1 MNTRSVFDSTPD
13 PKDLKGISKRVA
25 SITISAIKQ
34 MPLLAAKVPD
44 CVSLG
49 QGIPSFPTPQF
60 IREAVIE
67 ALRSEDE
74 ICRYSLQPGMIPLR
88 QEIARYLTTAHRSRP
103 LDPETEIFVSC
114 GGMEALAT
122 AISTIVDR
130 DDEVLIPSPTYASH
144 IEQILFAEG
153 RPVFVPLIEQNGW
166 HVDVNA
172 FRAAIT
178 PRTKAIL
185 ICNPSNPTG
194 AVLAPADVRA
204 LADLA
209 IEHDL
214 FLIADETYDFLTY
227 DAPFSSFSGLP
238 DLADRL
244 IAVYS
249 FSKMFCM
256 TGWRVGYMV
265 APARII
271 SQALKVHDAFAIC
284 APTVSQYAALA
295 ALREFKGDGT
305 GLADRAVAE
314 VRQALQSR
322 RDLCMKRLKPLAS
335 IFELASPQGAYYL
348 FPKFELPGD
357 PSSVD
362 LALRLLYEAR
372 VITVPGGAFGPT
384 GEQHIR
390 FSFGGTESVIE
401 EAFDRIEAWVERAV
415 N

>member
-1 MNTRSVFDSTPD
+1 MNTRSVIEEQVD
-13 PKDLKGISKRVA
+13 PEDLKGISKRVA
-25 SITISAIKQ
+25 AITISAIKQ

-49 QGIPSFPTPQF
+49 QGIPSFPTPEF
-60 IREAVIE
+60 IRKAVIE
-67 ALRSEDE
+67 ALQTDDN

-88 QEIARYLTTAHRSRP
+88 QEISRYLTAVHGARA
-103 LDPETEIFVSC
+103 LDPEREIFVSC

-122 AISTIVDR
+122 AITTVVDR

-153 RPVFVPLIEQNGW
+153 KPVYVPLIEEGGW
-166 HVDVNA
+166 RIDREA
-172 FRAAIT
+172 FRGAVT
-178 PRTKAIL
+178 ERTKAIL

-194 AVLAPADVRA
+194 AVFSKDDIRA
-204 LADLA
+204 LADIA

-214 FLIADETYDFLTY
+214 FIIADETYDFLTY
-227 DAPFSSFSGLP
+227 DDVPFSSFAGVP
-238 DLADRL
+238 DIADRL

-256 TGWRVGYMV
+256 TGWRVGYMM

-271 SQALKVHDAFAIC
+271 AQTLKVHDAFAIC

-305 GLADRAVAE
+305 GLGDRAVADI
-314 VRQALQSR
+314 RTALQRR
-322 RDLCMKRLKPLAS
+322 RDLCMARLRPLS
-335 IFELASPQGAYYL
+335 NLFELESPQGAYYL
-348 FPKFELPGD
+348 FPKYHLPGN
-357 PSSVD
+357 PTSVT
-362 LALRLLYEAR
+362 LALRLLYDAG
-372 VITVPGGAFGPT
+372 VITVPGSAFGPT

-390 FSFGGTESVIE
+390 FSFGGTEEVIN
-401 EAFDRIEAWVERAV
+401 EAFDRIERWAKLI
-415 N
+415 

>member
-1 MNTRSVFDSTPD
+1 MNTRSVFDTSASPE
-13 PKDLKGISKRVA
+13 DLKGISKRVA

-34 MPLLAAKVPD
+34 MPLLAAKVPG

-49 QGIPSFPTPQF
+49 QGIPSFPTPRF
-60 IREAVIE
+60 IRDAVIE
-67 ALRSEDE
+67 ALATEDD
-74 ICRYSLQPGMIPLR
+74 ICRYSLQPGMLPLR
-88 QEIARYLTTAHRSRP
+88 SEIARYLSVAHGARA
-103 LDPETEIFVSC
+103 LDPEREIFVSC
-114 GGMEALAT
+114 GGMEALAAAVAT
-122 AISTIVDR
+122 VVDR

-153 RPVFVPLIEQNGW
+153 KPVFVPLDEQHGW
-166 HVDVNA
+166 RIDREA
-172 FRAAIT
+172 FRRAIT

-194 AVLAPADVRA
+194 AVFSASDIRA

-227 DAPFSSFSGLP
+227 DGVPFSSCSALP
-238 DLADRL
+238 DIADRL

-256 TGWRVGYMV
+256 TGWRVGYMA

-271 SQALKVHDAFAIC
+271 AQTLKVHDAFAIC

-305 GLADRAVAE
+305 GKADQAVAG
-314 VRQALQSR
+314 VRDALESR
-322 RDLCMKRLKPLAS
+322 RNLCMKRLAALS
-335 IFELASPQGAYYL
+335 EFFQLTSPQGAYYL
-348 FPKFELPGD
+348 FPKFTLPD
-357 PSSVD
+357 TPSSVS
-362 LALRLLYEAR
+362 LALRLLYDAG
-372 VITVPGGAFGPT
+372 VITVPGSAFGPT

-390 FSFGGTESVIE
+390 FSFGGTEAVIN
-401 EAFDRIEAWVERAV
+401 EAFDRIEQWTKLL
-415 N
+415 